1 MDGRDASTRGADAL
15 DGGAVAP
22 DRGASTAPDR
32 GASTAPG
39 RPLPGARRLSLR
51 RFLIVFGALLTTG
64 IVAFAGLLAATPSVR
79 DAEALARAQ
88 DRAHHAAFPGPPVPA
103 RFAAAIEATED
114 HRFGSEPGIDPL
126 AIGRVIAAR
135 LTGGTDQG
143 GATIYQ
149 QLAKMLYTR
158 GRSGVAVELEQI
170 GLAVKLSMSYSS
182 RQILQMYADVAYFGN
197 GYYGLAA
204 ASCGY
209 FGIPPG
215 RLSWPQA
222 ALLAGL
228 VQAPSA
234 DNPRQ
239 HPGRARQREAHVL
252 GRLVAVRKL
261 TPAQAAAALAQPVTR
276 LVANSAAA
284 GRCAV

>member
-1 MDGRDASTRGADAL
+1 MIPGRAASTVPGR
-15 DGGAVAP
+15 GAVA
-22 DRGASTAPDR
+22 
-32 GASTAPG
+32 APG
-39 RPLPGARRLSLR
+39 GRLPGARHRSLR
-51 RFLIVFGALLTTG
+51 RSLIVLSALLTAG
-64 IVAFAGLLAATPSVR
+64 IVAFAVLLVATPSVR
-79 DAEALARAQ
+79 NAEALARAQ
-88 DRAHHAAFPGPPVPA
+88 DQAHHAAFPGPPVPP
-103 RFAAAIEATED
+103 RFAAAIVATED

-135 LTGGTDQG
+135 LTGGIDQG

-158 GRSGVAVELEQI
+158 GRSGVAVELEQF

-197 GYYGLAA
+197 GDYGLAA

-209 FGIPPG
+209 FGVRPA

-234 DNPRQ
+234 DDPLQ
-239 HPGRARQREAHVL
+239 HPDRARQREAHVL

-261 TPAQAAAALAQPVTR
+261 TRAQAAAALAQPVTR
-276 LVANSAAA
+276 LVANSGSA
-284 GRCAV
+284 GRCAA